1 MLITISIILVVI
13 CLVIIALIIVKKFPA
28 LAILDVENIPGRKE
42 AKFKEEI
49 LKKRLERSFSHHG
62 RFFLNIYNFFSQ
74 TLTAELHRLYESLQ
88 HWQANLRH
96 SRQLTLT
103 ERRARVKELLKIAE
117 DKVKA
122 EELDLAEQALIEI
135 ISLEAKNTLAFARL
149 AAVYEQGKKWPEARQ
164 TWEYALKLT
173 KQQRRQQIL
182 PEEAPA
188 LAELYFS
195 LAGVYK
201 NLDESEPALENIR
214 EALDIEPNNPRFL
227 DFIIELALAEKNRD
241 LAQEMLDRFLAINPE
256 NGKLVDWQAE
266 IDNLKETFKTEVK
279 DEVKNKIE
287 VEVKDEIEDKTE
299 AKDKSALE

>member
-1 MLITISIILVVI
+1 MLIIISIALVTI
-13 CLVIIALIIVKKFPA
+13 CLIIIALIIVKKFPA
-28 LAILDVENIPGRKE
+28 LAILDVENIPGHKE

-74 TLTAELHRLYESLQ
+74 TLSAWLHRLYISLQ
-88 HWQANLRH
+88 HWQTSLRH

-103 ERRARVKELLKIAE
+103 ERRARVKELLKTAE

-122 EELDLAEQALIEI
+122 EELDLAEQALIEVI
-135 ISLEAKNTLAFARL
+135 NLEVKNTLACARL
-149 AAVYEQGKKWPEARQ
+149 ATVYEQGKKWPEARQ
-164 TWEYALKLT
+164 IWEYALKLT
-173 KQQRRQQIL
+173 KQQQRQKIL

-201 NLDESEPALENIR
+201 NLDNSELALENIR

-227 DFIIELALAEKNRD
+227 DFIIELALAGENCD
-241 LAQEMLDRFLAINPE
+241 LAQEMLNRFLAINPE
-256 NGKLVDWQAE
+256 NGKLADWQVE
-266 IDNLKETFKTEVK
+266 INNLKETLKNEAK
-279 DEVKNKIE
+279 DEVKNEERAETKKEI
-287 VEVKDEIEDKTE
+287 KDE
-299 AKDKSALE
+299 SALE